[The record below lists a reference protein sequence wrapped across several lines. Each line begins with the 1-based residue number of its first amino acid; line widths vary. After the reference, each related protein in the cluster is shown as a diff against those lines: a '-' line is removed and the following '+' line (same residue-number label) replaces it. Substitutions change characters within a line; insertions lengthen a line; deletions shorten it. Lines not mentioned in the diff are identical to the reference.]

1 MKRPIPGDVLA
12 QHYRLTRVL
21 KEGGTSM
28 VFAAENVFTG
38 KLVAIKWILPELMR
52 EREVSLRLLREAQL
66 NAAIGHPNVVN
77 VFDVGRHEG
86 SLFLVM
92 ELLHGRPLSE
102 ALTDAPL
109 DASTFIRL
117 MMPVLRGVQAAHG
130 AGVVHRDL
138 KPENIFLCVDAHGV
152 ARETKVLDFGVS
164 KLTRGSLSAD
174 QEAALEGT
182 VRGTRQ
188 FMAPEQIR
196 DDRNCDERSDIYAL
210 GVIFYRA
217 LSGVLPYDGATPVE
231 LAVRLARGNAT
242 PLSQRVAKLPR
253 GLSDVVMRALA
264 ADPGRRFANVASL
277 ASALE
282 PYTQG
287 PEDSLRALLSLSDHP
302 RRRPGQPGGLAIRH
316 ASADAPS
323 RPGVLAA
330 TGRREGLRGSALAPP
345 PPPPKLRQLSSPAR
359 VGSHGSALA
368 RRPAESAEPMAQG
381 RRSVVPPKLKLVLPP
396 LPPPVPELQA
406 AAREERAR
414 TLGFVRWAVVPALG
428 FVIALGLGWLAMQA
442 FGVDWQVGVTGR

>member
-66 NAAIGHPNVVN
+66 SGAIAHPNVVN

-102 ALTDAPL
+102 ALTDTPL
-109 DASTFIRL
+109 EPHAFVRL

-164 KLTRGSLSAD
+164 KLTRGSLVSEQEVASA
-174 QEAALEGT
+174 GT
-182 VRGTRQ
+182 FQGTRQ
-188 FMAPEQIR
+188 FMSPEQIR
-196 DDRNCDERSDIYAL
+196 DDRDCDERSDIYAL

-217 LSGVLPYDGATPVE
+217 LSGVFPYDGATPVE

-242 PLSQRVAKLPR
+242 PLSLRVPKLPR

-264 ADPGRRFANVASL
+264 ADPARRFANVASL

-287 PEDSLRALLSLSDHP
+287 PQDSLRALLSLSDHS
-302 RRRPGQPGGLAIRH
+302 RRRRDQRGGLTIRHSSVDLSGQPGGL
-316 ASADAPS
+316 
-323 RPGVLAA
+323 GE
-330 TGRREGLRGSALAPP
+330 TGRREGLRGSALSPP
-345 PPPPKLRQLSSPAR
+345 PPPPKLRELRSPTQ
-359 VGSHGSALA
+359 GSSHGSALA
-368 RRPAESAEPMAQG
+368 HRAVETREALAHV
-381 RRSVVPPKLKLVLPP
+381 RRSPAPPKLKLVLPP
-396 LPPPVPELQA
+396 LPSPAVEPPLA
-406 AAREERAR
+406 AHGERAASLR
-414 TLGFVRWAVVPALG
+414 VVRWALVPALALA
-428 FVIALGLGWLAMQA
+428 IALGVGWLAIHAM
-442 FGVDWQVGVTGR
+442 GTDWQVGISGR